1 MPGWLSSELWPEQFP
16 TDGARDDKAPDAGHP
31 RRVEDHIVATSRVC
45 TLNLYRENHLVET
58 LDCEGADLAE
68 FIRLVDANGLTQELE
83 DSIEGLGMQL
93 VILDRVTVSP
103 LWRGLRLGPLIAA
116 LALDTVC
123 ADARL
128 FACSPGAFGLK
139 QGTSERASADQVRFH
154 DPPPKPTPCRPG
166 RDRLGWSG
174 S

>member
-1 MPGWLSSELWPEQFP
+1 VPGWLSSELWPEQFP